1 MNTVLSYLEWVTKE
15 VKRFT
20 GWENIT
26 VELDEGFMLTLFA
39 GHYDAP
45 YPLLLLKYH
54 IPTGTEIVGKLMYIG
69 LDNRQ
74 TDIRTIMDV

>member
-1 MNTVLSYLEWVTKE
+1 MTTVLSYLEWVTKE

-20 GWENIT
+20 GWDNIT
-26 VELDEGFMLTLFA
+26 VELDEDFVLTLFA

-54 IPTGTEIVGKLMYIG
+54 VPTSTEIVGRLLYIG
-69 LDNRQ
+69 LGDLEHDLRA
-74 TDIRTIMDV
+74 IMDV